1 MKKLKRAYKIKIN
14 PTYKKKSKIHRTIG
28 VSRCIY
34 NFYISHNKEVYEKE
48 EKFVSDM
55 DFSKRLNNKYT
66 PNNQDKN
73 WNKENFQGNMKV

>member
-1 MKKLKRAYKIKIN
+1 
-14 PTYKKKSKIHRTIG
+14 
-28 VSRCIY
+28 
-34 NFYISHNKEVYEKE
+34 
-48 EKFVSDM
+48 M